1 MNPDFQ
7 VDTEGLRQDAAAVTA
22 FAGRIAGAASAP
34 VADPSPHWAATAAAT
49 LAADSVRRLVTAI
62 SDDTA
67 ATATHIREAASAYE
81 AADARAARRLT
92 GLTAEVPAAPAKTGA
107 TGLTA
112 APAAAALAS
121 RAGR

>member
-22 FAGRIAGAASAP
+22 FAGRIAGAAASAP

-49 LAADSVRRLVTAI
+49 LAADSVRRWVTSI

-67 ATATHIREAASAYE
+67 ATATHIRAAATAYE

-92 GLTAEVPAAPAKTGA
+92 D
-107 TGLTA
+107 LTA
-112 APAAAALAS
+112 APAIGALTS